1 MNTRRP
7 ESRGATPRL
16 SEAKSRDPFCGRQ
29 KRGPSATLGA
39 TALCR
44 RVFLASAAAVTI
56 MPFAVHATPEA
67 LAAAI
72 KEVTGDAP
80 LREGK
85 VTLDVPPLVEN
96 GNAVPLT
103 VSVESP
109 MTAGDHVKAIHVF
122 NEKNPQP
129 HVFNAWLSPA
139 NGRAVVAT
147 RIKLADTQKVV
158 AVAETSKGEFWTVH
172 ADVIVTIAACIEG
185 VT

>member
-1 MNTRRP
+1 MKSSRR
-7 ESRGATPRL
+7 L
-16 SEAKSRDPFCGRQ
+16 
-29 KRGPSATLGA
+29 
-39 TALCR
+39 
-44 RVFLASAAAVTI
+44 FLAGAAAVTLL
-56 MPFAVHATPEA
+56 PFAAEATPEG
-67 LAAAI
+67 LADAI
-72 KEVTGDAP
+72 KQVTGGAP
-80 LREGK
+80 LRAGK
-85 VTLDVPPLVEN
+85 VTLDIPPIVEN
-96 GNAVPLT
+96 GNTVPMT

-109 MTAGDHVKAIHVF
+109 MTADDYVKAIHVF

-158 AVAETSKGEFWTVH
+158 AIAETSKGEFWTVH